1 MIKLLSLGQKYLLNH
16 QISLKSYGKSDY
28 YCNQCD
34 KRFKSVGSLKTH
46 MISHMTLPAL
56 PAKTSGSSVSSSL
69 NPDRNVTET
78 AIVPESVAKG
88 DTYF

>member
-1 MIKLLSLGQKYLLNH
+1 MNFGQRILLNH
-16 QISLKSYGKSDY
+16 QLCHKSYVKSDY

-69 NPDRNVTET
+69 NPDRTFTET

-88 DTYF
+88 DTFF